1 MPKILIVE
9 DDFTI
14 IRTLEAY
21 LLSEGFETVSVSGQR
36 QALSALE
43 KEIVDLLILDIS
55 LAEGNGFAVCEA
67 AKGHGLPV
75 IFLTASG
82 DENSVVRG
90 LDMGA
95 DDYIAKPFRPRELV
109 SRIRSVLRR
118 SGKTSS
124 VVMLGSV
131 SVDAEKGIVSKNGT
145 EINLSA
151 LEFRLLMAFVNHRGK
166 LLTRNALLEEIWDA
180 GGDFVNDN
188 TLTVYIKR
196 LREKIEDDPQK
207 PEIIR
212 NPELKRELLIDLS
225 ITVVAALIGFLIR
238 PICGMIALAVG
249 LLLSGAHIAFAV
261 QRYHQMEALA
271 QRLDRILHGQDRVL
285 IEDAAEG
292 ELSILNSEL
301 QKMTTRLQEQANQ
314 LSADKQQLTEAI
326 QDIFH
331 QIRTPLT
338 SSQKKTCPMTGDFP

>member
-1 MPKILIVE
+1 MTMSKILIVE
-9 DDFTI
+9 DDITI

-21 LLSEGFETVSVSGQR
+21 LLSEGFETISVSGQR
-36 QALSALE
+36 QALAALE
-43 KEIVDLLILDIS
+43 NENVDLLLLDIS

-118 SGKTSS
+118 SGKTKR

-131 SVDAEKGIVSKNGT
+131 SVDAEKGIVSKSGT

-207 PEIIR
+207 PEII
-212 NPELKRELLIDLS
+212 K
-225 ITVVAALIGFLIR
+225 TVR
-238 PICGMIALAVG
+238 G
-249 LLLSGAHIAFAV
+249 LG
-261 QRYHQMEALA
+261 Y
-271 QRLDRILHGQDRVL
+271 RV
-285 IEDAAEG
+285 D
-292 ELSILNSEL
+292 
-301 QKMTTRLQEQANQ
+301 
-314 LSADKQQLTEAI
+314 
-326 QDIFH
+326 
-331 QIRTPLT
+331 
-338 SSQKKTCPMTGDFP
+338 